1 MKDSDSTDEIFHTKS
16 DNGKNNVGPYISV
29 YFAGVH
35 RAKRSRRYLRLQTQ
49 IKELEGETWPP
60 VNKALDCRMG

>member
-16 DNGKNNVGPYISV
+16 DNEKNNVGPYISV

-49 IKELEGETWPP
+49 IKELEGET
-60 VNKALDCRMG
+60 